1 MLLSLCIG
9 NFIGGAVAGLLKV
22 SAHMW
27 PASWGVFM
35 IPSFIDPVTGSGFIQ
50 AIIAVVVG
58 VVATAILTFVLYKED

>member
-1 MLLSLCIG
+1 
-9 NFIGGAVAGLLKV
+9 
-22 SAHMW
+22 MW